1 MIKYLVISNI
11 NQLQLLSLFL
21 LKLLILV
28 SAAACLNRHGMQQPL
43 GVADLERE
51 LGLHQRAQVT
61 VDLMTKVLV
70 AIETYFTTE
79 VEFFY
84 ETR

>member
-1 MIKYLVISNI
+1 VLVISNI
-11 NQLQLLSLFL
+11 NQSQLLSLFL
-21 LKLLILV
+21 IKLLILV
-28 SAAACLNRHGMQQPL
+28 SAAACLNRQGMQQPL

-70 AIETYFTTE
+70 ATG
-79 VEFFY
+79 VEFFM
-84 ETR
+84 ELGS